1 VPDDLVEAVT
11 ADSENFVMG
20 VQWHPEFHPSRQTQV
35 LDCAPLL
42 EVFMEAAERSRD
54 RRVTVE

>member
-1 VPDDLVEAVT
+1 
-11 ADSENFVMG
+11 
-20 VQWHPEFHPSRQTQV
+20 V